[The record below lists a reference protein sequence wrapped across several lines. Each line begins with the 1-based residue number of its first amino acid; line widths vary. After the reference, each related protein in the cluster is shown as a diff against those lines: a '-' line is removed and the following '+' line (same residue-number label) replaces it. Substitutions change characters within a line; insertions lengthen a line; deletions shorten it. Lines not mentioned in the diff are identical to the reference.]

1 MCIIQSDSK
10 SPYTYMPG
18 KVLRGWKL
26 FKSPSKHKHRK
37 RRTWL
42 VCPEPCSLL
51 LYTLYRVIKKSL
63 YTHPVGGGLVCPE
76 LCYLLLCSLYRVI
89 KKSLYTHPVGGGLKW
104 AEPCNLGYVHYTG
117 WFRSP
122 CISVTTSF
130 RAESNSKVPYAHRRW
145 CTWLGCNAERVSVHM
160 DLWITS
166 TLVVTGSQG
175 LVSHFYT
182 CYRFTGTC
190 HPLLHVLQVHKDF
203 WITLY
208 LAYPVRHSVPLVR
221 VFSCPHRFYSSAS

>member
-10 SPYTYMPG
+10 SPYIYRPG

-26 FKSPSKHKHRK
+26 FKSPSKHKHCK

-42 VCPEPCSLL
+42 VCPEPYYLL
-51 LYTLYRVIKKSL
+51 LCTLYRVIK
-63 YTHPVGGGLVCPE
+63 E
-76 LCYLLLCSLYRVI
+76 
-89 KKSLYTHPVGGGLKW
+89 SLYTHPVGGGLKW

-130 RAESNSKVPYAHRRW
+130 RAESNSKVPYAVRRW
-145 CTWLGCNAERVSVHM
+145 CTWLWCNPERVSVHM

-182 CYRFTGTC
+182 CYRFTRTFESLC
-190 HPLLHVLQVHKDF
+190 
-203 WITLY
+203 I
-208 LAYPVRHSVPLVR
+208 
-221 VFSCPHRFYSSAS
+221 